1 MRGKTKSSNCY
12 LLLRIALILLCMVAF
27 STSMLAG
34 LYARYASK
42 TSGGD
47 AARVAR
53 FRVEA
58 KWSPDG
64 TDWSPDVTVDASE
77 SETEGKYLFTVDNQ
91 SEVAISYDLV
101 ITFDTLP
108 AYVDVVMEGGSIVG
122 EWVGN
127 TVTFPLVAVL
137 DPGEEDQ
144 QRSVS
149 FLLDV
154 DAFTAEANGISYT
167 VPVSYTATIRCQQRD

>member
-58 KWSPDG
+58 
-64 TDWSPDVTVDASE
+64 DWPADVTVDASQ
-77 SETEGKYLFTVDNQ
+77 SETEGKYLFTVDNK

-108 AYVDVVMEGGSIVG
+108 AYVDVVMEGGSVVG

>member
-34 LYARYASK
+34 LYARYTSK
-42 TSGGD
+42 TNGGD

-53 FRVEA
+53 FRVE
-58 KWSPDG
+58 
-64 TDWSPDVTVDASE
+64 TEWSPDVIVDASE
-77 SETEGKYLFTVDNQ
+77 SKTEGEYFFTVDNQ

-108 AYVDVVMEGGSIVG
+108 AYVDVVMEGGSVVG

-137 DPGEEDQ
+137 DPGEKDQ

-149 FLLDV
+149 FCLDV

>member
-1 MRGKTKSSNCY
+1 MHGKNKTSTGH
-12 LLLRIALILLCMVAF
+12 LLLRAALMMLCMVAF

-42 TSGGD
+42 TNGGD
-47 AARVAR
+47 IARVAR

-58 KWSPDG
+58 
-64 TDWSPDVTVDASE
+64 DWSADVTVDASQ
-77 SETEGKYLFTVDNQ
+77 SKTEGEYLFTVDNQ
-91 SEVAISYDLV
+91 SEVAVSYDLV

-108 AYVDVVMEGGSIVG
+108 PYVDVVMEGGAVTG
-122 EWVGN
+122 DWDGN
-127 TVTFPLVAVL
+127 TVTFPGVAVL
-137 DPGEEDQ
+137 APGEEDQ

-167 VPVSYTATIRCQQRD
+167 VPVSYTATIRCQQQD